1 MILMLFEILE
11 MFRNEPFLL
20 FLITM
25 SIACAIGGVPPML
38 ERSRRRNIE
47 NDLPAMLEALSDSLG
62 AGLGLQQAM
71 MAEADRNTGMLGKLL
86 RETLEESHA
95 SSFDSALAN
104 FATKSRSPQ
113 VQRVM
118 HLMSTAIEQDAPLQN
133 ILADMSRDYE
143 RLNDLM
149 NRRESDLMGRSIL
162 IILFVSIG
170 LPFLIAFIVGLFA
183 PRSQG
188 FQLESFNSSF
198 TMFFGAA
205 SLVAIGVSGRMLGRL
220 RAALWWAPLWMAVSM
235 SIYHVGVLVIGG

>member
-1 MILMLFEILE
+1 MITIG
-11 MFRNEPFLL
+11 
-20 FLITM
+20 
-25 SIACAIGGVPPML
+25 IAFAIGGVPPII
-38 ERSRRRNIE
+38 ERQRRRSIE

-71 MAEADRNTGMLGKLL
+71 MAEADRSTGLLGKLL
-86 RETLEESHA
+86 KETLAESHA

-104 FATKSRSPQ
+104 FATKSRSTQ

-118 HLMSTAIEQDAPLQN
+118 HLISTAIEQDAPLQS
-133 ILADMSRDYE
+133 ILSDMSQDYE

-162 IILFVSIG
+162 IVMFVSIG

-188 FQLESFNSSF
+188 FQLDEFNTSF
-198 TMFFGAA
+198 TLFFGAA
-205 SLVAIGVSGRMLGRL
+205 SLVAIGVSGRMLGRM
-220 RAALWWAPLWMAVSM
+220 RSSLWWAPLWMAVSM
-235 SIYHVGVLVIGG
+235 TIYHVGVLVIGG

>member
-1 MILMLFEILE
+1 MIFGILE
-11 MFRNEPFLL
+11 MFRNDPFLL
-20 FLITM
+20 FMITIG
-25 SIACAIGGVPPML
+25 IAFAIGGVPPII
-38 ERSRRRNIE
+38 ERQRRRSIE

-71 MAEADRNTGMLGKLL
+71 MAEADRSTGTLGKLL
-86 RETLEESHA
+86 KETLAESHA

-104 FATKSRSPQ
+104 FATKSRSSQ

-118 HLMSTAIEQDAPLQN
+118 HLISTAIEQDALLQN
-133 ILADMSRDYE
+133 ILSDMSQDYE

-162 IILFVSIG
+162 IVMFVSIG

-188 FQLESFNSSF
+188 FQLDEFNTSF
-198 TMFFGAA
+198 TLFFGAA
-205 SLVAIGVSGRMLGRL
+205 SLVAIGVSGRMLGRM
-220 RAALWWAPLWMAVSM
+220 RSSLWWAPLWMAVSM
-235 SIYHVGVLVIGG
+235 TIYHVGVLVIGG

>member
-1 MILMLFEILE
+1 MIFGILE
-11 MFRNEPFLL
+11 MFRNDPFLL
-20 FLITM
+20 FMITIG
-25 SIACAIGGVPPML
+25 IAFAIGGVPPII
-38 ERSRRRNIE
+38 ERQRRRSIE

-71 MAEADRNTGMLGKLL
+71 MAEADRSTGTLGKLL
-86 RETLEESHA
+86 KETLAESHA

-104 FATKSRSPQ
+104 FATKSRSSQ

-118 HLMSTAIEQDAPLQN
+118 HLISTAIEQDAPLQN
-133 ILADMSRDYE
+133 ILSDMSQDSE

-162 IILFVSIG
+162 IVMFVSIG

-188 FQLESFNSSF
+188 FQLDEFNTSF
-198 TMFFGAA
+198 TLFFGAA
-205 SLVAIGVSGRMLGRL
+205 SLVAIGVSGRMLGRM
-220 RAALWWAPLWMAVSM
+220 RSSLWWAPLWMAVSM
-235 SIYHVGVLVIGG
+235 TIYHVGVLVIGG

>member
-1 MILMLFEILE
+1 MIFSILE
-11 MFRNEPFLL
+11 MFRNDPFLL
-20 FLITM
+20 FMITIG
-25 SIACAIGGVPPML
+25 IAFAIGGVPPII
-38 ERSRRRNIE
+38 ERQRRRSIE

-71 MAEADRNTGMLGKLL
+71 MAEADRSTGLLGKLL
-86 RETLEESHA
+86 KETLAESHA

-104 FATKSRSPQ
+104 FATKSRSSQ

-118 HLMSTAIEQDAPLQN
+118 HLISTAIEQDAPLQS
-133 ILADMSRDYE
+133 ILSDMSQDYE

-162 IILFVSIG
+162 IVMFVSIG

-188 FQLESFNSSF
+188 FQLDEFNTSF
-198 TMFFGAA
+198 TLFFGAA
-205 SLVAIGVSGRMLGRL
+205 SLVAIGVSGRMLGRM
-220 RAALWWAPLWMAVSM
+220 RSSLWWAPLWMAVSM
-235 SIYHVGVLVIGG
+235 TIYHVGVLVIGG

>member
-1 MILMLFEILE
+1 MLFGILE
-11 MFRNEPFLL
+11 MFRNDPLLL
-20 FLITM
+20 FIITLGV
-25 SIACAIGGVPPML
+25 ACAIGGIPPIL
-38 ERSRRRNIE
+38 ERVRRRSIE

-71 MAEADRNTGMLGKLL
+71 MAEADRNTGTLGKLL
-86 RETLEESHA
+86 KETLSESHA
-95 SSFDSALAN
+95 SSFDSARAN
-104 FATKSRSPQ
+104 FATKSRSSQ

-162 IILFVSIG
+162 IIMFVSVG

-183 PRSQG
+183 PRTQG
-188 FQLESFNSSF
+188 FQLDSFNSSF
-198 TMFFGAA
+198 TLFFGAA
-205 SLVAIGVSGRMLGRL
+205 SLVAIAVSGRMLGRM
-220 RAALWWAPLWMAVSM
+220 RSALWWAPLWMAVSM

>member
-1 MILMLFEILE
+1 MIFSILE
-11 MFRNEPFLL
+11 MFRNDPFLL
-20 FLITM
+20 FMITIG
-25 SIACAIGGVPPML
+25 IAFAIGGVPPII
-38 ERSRRRNIE
+38 ERQRRRSIE

-71 MAEADRNTGMLGKLL
+71 MAEADRSTGLLGKLL
-86 RETLEESHA
+86 KETLAESHA

-104 FATKSRSPQ
+104 FATKSRSSQ

-118 HLMSTAIEQDAPLQN
+118 HLISTAIEQDAPLQN
-133 ILADMSRDYE
+133 ILSDMSQDYE

-162 IILFVSIG
+162 IVMFVSIG

-188 FQLESFNSSF
+188 FQLDEFNTSF
-198 TMFFGAA
+198 TLFFGAA
-205 SLVAIGVSGRMLGRL
+205 SLVAIGVSGRMLGRM
-220 RAALWWAPLWMAVSM
+220 RSSLWWAPLWMAVSM
-235 SIYHVGVLVIGG
+235 TIYHVGVLVIGG

>member
-1 MILMLFEILE
+1 MITIG
-11 MFRNEPFLL
+11 
-20 FLITM
+20 
-25 SIACAIGGVPPML
+25 IAFAIGGVPPII
-38 ERSRRRNIE
+38 ERQRRRSIE

-71 MAEADRNTGMLGKLL
+71 MSEADRSTGLLGRLL
-86 RETLEESHA
+86 KETLAESHA

-104 FATKSRSPQ
+104 FATKSRSTQ

-118 HLMSTAIEQDAPLQN
+118 HLISTAIEQDAPLQT
-133 ILADMSRDYE
+133 ILSDMSQDYE

-162 IILFVSIG
+162 IVMFVSIG

-188 FQLESFNSSF
+188 FQLDEFNTSF
-198 TMFFGAA
+198 TLFFGAA
-205 SLVAIGVSGRMLGRL
+205 SLVAIGVSGRMLGRM
-220 RAALWWAPLWMAVSM
+220 RSSLWWAPLWMAVSM
-235 SIYHVGVLVIGG
+235 TIYHVGVLVIGG

>member
-1 MILMLFEILE
+1 MIFDILE

-20 FLITM
+20 FLITI
-25 SIACAIGGVPPML
+25 SIACAIGGVPPIL
-38 ERSRRRNIE
+38 ERNRRRNIE

-71 MAEADRNTGMLGKLL
+71 MAEAERNNGTLGKLL
-86 RETLEESHA
+86 RETLQESHA

-104 FATKSRSPQ
+104 FATKSRSSQ

-118 HLMSTAIEQDAPLQN
+118 HLMSTAIEQDAPLQS

-162 IILFVSIG
+162 IIMFVSVG

-188 FQLESFNSSF
+188 FQLQSFNTSF
-198 TMFFGAA
+198 TLFFGAA

-235 SIYHVGVLVIGG
+235 TIYHVGVLVIGG

>member
-1 MILMLFEILE
+1 MLFSILE
-11 MFRNEPFLL
+11 MFRNEPLLL
-20 FLITM
+20 FIITLGV
-25 SIACAIGGVPPML
+25 ACSIGGIPPIL
-38 ERSRRRNIE
+38 ERVRRRGIE

-71 MAEADRNTGMLGKLL
+71 MAEADRNNGTLGKLL
-86 RETLEESHA
+86 RETLAESHA
-95 SSFDSALAN
+95 SSFDSALAS
-104 FATKSRSPQ
+104 FATKSRSAQ

-162 IILFVSIG
+162 IIMFVSVG

-183 PRSQG
+183 PRTQG
-188 FQLESFNSSF
+188 FQLELFLFKNSSAPDGQDLLIYLLIVNATF
-198 TMFFGAA
+198 LVTDGA
-205 SLVAIGVSGRMLGRL
+205 LLPEYEEGILGL
-220 RAALWWAPLWMAVSM
+220 KLTKLAFPKPLK
-235 SIYHVGVLVIGG
+235 

>member
-1 MILMLFEILE
+1 MIFGILE
-11 MFRNEPFLL
+11 MFRNDPFLL
-20 FLITM
+20 FMITIG
-25 SIACAIGGVPPML
+25 IAFAIGGVPPII
-38 ERSRRRNIE
+38 ERQRRRSIE

-71 MAEADRNTGMLGKLL
+71 MAEADRSTGLLGKLL
-86 RETLEESHA
+86 KETLAESHA

-104 FATKSRSPQ
+104 FATKSRSTQ

-118 HLMSTAIEQDAPLQN
+118 HLISTAIEQDAPLLS
-133 ILADMSRDYE
+133 ILSDMSQDYE

-162 IILFVSIG
+162 IVMFVSIG

-188 FQLESFNSSF
+188 FQLDEFNTSF
-198 TMFFGAA
+198 TLFFGAA
-205 SLVAIGVSGRMLGRL
+205 SLVAIGVSGRMLGRM
-220 RAALWWAPLWMAVSM
+220 RSSLWWAPLWMAVSM
-235 SIYHVGVLVIGG
+235 TIYHVGVLVIGG

>member
-1 MILMLFEILE
+1 MIFGILE
-11 MFRNEPFLL
+11 MFRNDPFLL
-20 FLITM
+20 FMITIG
-25 SIACAIGGVPPML
+25 IAFAIGGVPPII
-38 ERSRRRNIE
+38 ERQRRRSIE

-71 MAEADRNTGMLGKLL
+71 MAEADRSTGTLGKLL
-86 RETLEESHA
+86 KETLAESHA

-104 FATKSRSPQ
+104 FATKPRSSQ

-118 HLMSTAIEQDAPLQN
+118 HLISTAIEQDAPLQN
-133 ILADMSRDYE
+133 ILSDMSQDYE

-162 IILFVSIG
+162 IVMFVSIG

-188 FQLESFNSSF
+188 FQLDEFNTSF
-198 TMFFGAA
+198 TLFFGAA
-205 SLVAIGVSGRMLGRL
+205 SLVAIGVSGRMLGRM
-220 RAALWWAPLWMAVSM
+220 RSSLWWAPLWMAVSM
-235 SIYHVGVLVIGG
+235 TIYHVGVLVIGG

>member
-1 MILMLFEILE
+1 MIFGILE
-11 MFRNEPFLL
+11 IFRNEPVLL
-20 FLITM
+20 FFITIG
-25 SIACAIGGVPPML
+25 IAAAIGGIPPII
-38 ERSRRRNIE
+38 ERQRRRGIE

-71 MAEADRNTGMLGKLL
+71 MAEADRNTGTLGRLL
-86 RETLEESHA
+86 KETLSESHA

-104 FATKSRSPQ
+104 FATKSRSSQ

-118 HLMSTAIEQDAPLQN
+118 HLISTALEQDAPLQK
-133 ILADMSRDYE
+133 ILADMSHDYE

-149 NRRESDLMGRSIL
+149 NRRESDLMGRAIL
-162 IILFVSIG
+162 IIMFVSIG

-188 FQLESFNSSF
+188 FQLDELNSSF

-205 SLVAIGVSGRMLGRL
+205 SLVAIGVSGRMLGRM
-220 RAALWWAPLWMAVSM
+220 RSTLWWAPLWMAISM
-235 SIYHVGVLVIGG
+235 TIYHVGVLVIGG

>member
-1 MILMLFEILE
+1 MIFGILE
-11 MFRNEPFLL
+11 MFRNDPFLL
-20 FLITM
+20 FMITIG
-25 SIACAIGGVPPML
+25 IAFAIGGVPPII
-38 ERSRRRNIE
+38 ERQRRRSIE

-71 MAEADRNTGMLGKLL
+71 MAEADRSTGTLGKLL
-86 RETLEESHA
+86 KETLAESHA

-104 FATKSRSPQ
+104 FATKSRSSQ

-118 HLMSTAIEQDAPLQN
+118 HLISTAIEQDAPLQN
-133 ILADMSRDYE
+133 ILSDMSQDYE

-162 IILFVSIG
+162 IVMFVSIG

-188 FQLESFNSSF
+188 FQLDEFNTSF
-198 TMFFGAA
+198 TLFFGAA
-205 SLVAIGVSGRMLGRL
+205 SLVAIGVSGRMLGRM
-220 RAALWWAPLWMAVSM
+220 RSSLWWAPLWMAVSM
-235 SIYHVGVLVIGG
+235 MIYHVGVLVIGG

>member
-1 MILMLFEILE
+1 MLFGILE
-11 MFRNEPFLL
+11 MFRNDPLLL
-20 FLITM
+20 FIITLGV
-25 SIACAIGGVPPML
+25 ACAIGGIPPIL
-38 ERSRRRNIE
+38 ERQRRRGIE

-71 MAEADRNTGMLGKLL
+71 MAEAERNSGKLGKMLK
-86 RETLEESHA
+86 ETLAESHA

-104 FATKSRSPQ
+104 FATKSRSSQ

-118 HLMSTAIEQDAPLQN
+118 HLISTAIEQDAPLQN

-149 NRRESDLMGRSIL
+149 NRRESDLMGRAIL
-162 IILFVSIG
+162 IIMFVSIG

-183 PRSQG
+183 PREQG
-188 FQLESFNSSF
+188 FQLGDFNSSF

-205 SLVAIGVSGRMLGRL
+205 SLVSVGVSGRMLGRMKS
-220 RAALWWAPLWMAVSM
+220 ALWWAPLWMAVSM